1 MIVIRGREVKN
12 SGHSGRAQE
21 GGSPAV
27 HTPTRQP
34 WLAEGRGVW
43 LALILAPILAWA
55 ALLLTVYTTVPPR
68 ASTGD
73 PLLDKLVRTITA
85 STSDPALTGWG
96 MATNSTDIDETIRA
110 EWEAE
115 FGDDPHYWTL
125 GYHLTG
131 YSAESFTSEFAG
143 VDLGPRVRYL
153 EEARRR
159 GAVDGAVLLRLLRE
173 YDSAWK
179 QQAYPSVGVSPPQ
192 RDESKVPYVRALRAV
207 IDQQHGEAHQQL
219 VDELLAAAPDQA
231 LAHYHVAIY
240 EAERGDYEAA
250 VAELRAGNRAAHV
263 STLTG
268 FPFDELRHDM
278 RAGEPLEDKLA
289 SGRLCH
295 LSISVPMPSFIVV
308 KDMVKLLIAEA
319 IERQDLAAL
328 DELHTFACRYCAAE
342 GADMIQALVGCVMI
356 ALPLNAVRDQWPEP
370 LSAEAR
376 KALDEFEAKKDQLKA
391 EIRGLSSNSF
401 WNVYGQMPPRQYWLS
416 YAESL
421 LTGGG
426 SFSLIYLE
434 MLHDD
439 TLREQ
444 QGLAGKVKQLVDEIE
459 TFDYTTLSWEQ

>member
-1 MIVIRGREVKN
+1 MAQIE
-12 SGHSGRAQE
+12 HS
-21 GGSPAV
+21 SPALRA
-27 HTPTRQP
+27 PARQP

-43 LALILAPILAWA
+43 LALILVPIVAWG
-55 ALLLTVYTTVPPR
+55 ALLLTVCVAVPPR
-68 ASTGD
+68 ASSGD
-73 PLLDKLVRTITA
+73 PLLDKFVGALAA
-85 STSDPALTGWG
+85 STSDPALSPWG
-96 MATNSTDIDETIRA
+96 MPADTTDIDDTGLA

-115 FGDDPHYWTL
+115 FGDDPHYWML
-125 GYHLTG
+125 RYHLAG
-131 YSAESFTSEFAG
+131 YSSERFPSELAG

-153 EEARRR
+153 EEAHRRS
-159 GAVDGAVLLRLLRE
+159 AVDGAVLLRLLRE
-173 YDSAWK
+173 CDSVWRERTY
-179 QQAYPSVGVSPPQ
+179 QYVDVQPPG
-192 RDESKVPYVRALRAV
+192 RNEDKGPFVRAVREAV
-207 IDQQHGEAHQQL
+207 DQRYGEPHRQL
-219 VDELLAAAPDQA
+219 LDELLSTAPDQA
-231 LAHYHVAIY
+231 LAHYYAAIY

-250 VAELRAGNRAAHV
+250 VAALRTGNRAAHD

-268 FPFDELRHDM
+268 FPFDELRHGM
-278 RAGEPLEDKLA
+278 RTGQPLEDKLA

-295 LSISVPMPSFIVV
+295 LSIAVPMPNFTVV

-328 DELHTFACRYCAAE
+328 DELHTFACRYCGAE
-342 GADMIQALVGCVMI
+342 GADVIHALVGCVMI
-356 ALPLNAVRDQWPEP
+356 TLPLMAVRDQWPEP

-376 KALDEFEAKKDQLKA
+376 RALDELEAKKDQLRA
-391 EIRGLSSNSF
+391 EISGLSSNSF

-426 SFSLIYLE
+426 GFSLIYLE

-444 QGLAGKVKQLVDEIE
+444 QGLAGKVRELVDEIE